1 MKKTIHITHG
11 AMTLALTALILFAD
25 RITMGFFMP
34 FLALPLII
42 YGAHYSMQESLIVAL
57 STVFLAMMLS
67 GMLPT
72 VISSIGY
79 SLVGLMYIYCYHED
93 KSRGQYYFW
102 MSLVMAG
109 FYYIMIRFFGE
120 YFGVDILET
129 IRFAQEYMP
138 KGAPVSLIKGIA
150 YFSVLITMLMEVFI
164 VKVSADIVIMA
175 LKRSGYG
182 RLK

>member
-42 YGAHYSMQESLIVAL
+42 YGVHYSMQESVIVAI
-57 STVFLAMMLS
+57 SIVFLAMMLS
-67 GMLPT
+67 GLLPT

-93 KSRGQYYFW
+93 KKRIQYYVL
-102 MSLVMAG
+102 MGLVMAG
-109 FYYIMIRFFGE
+109 FYFVMIRFFGE
-120 YFGVDILET
+120 YFGIDIMET
-129 IRFAQEYMP
+129 IQFAEKYLP
-138 KGAPVSLIKGIA
+138 KGAPVSLLQTAA
-150 YFSVLITMLMEVFI
+150 YFSIFITLLMEVFI

-175 LKRSGYG
+175 LKRSGY
-182 RLK
+182 RPLK